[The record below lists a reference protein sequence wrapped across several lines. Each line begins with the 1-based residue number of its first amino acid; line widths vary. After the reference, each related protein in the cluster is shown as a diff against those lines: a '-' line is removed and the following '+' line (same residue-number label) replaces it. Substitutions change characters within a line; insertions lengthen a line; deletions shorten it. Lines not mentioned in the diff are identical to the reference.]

1 MSSTFTTRYNERK
14 TTKQAKIQLRKL
26 VEQTVEICH
35 IMTQMSML
43 LCKKWKYAVINFLP
57 DLILILDFSSCNLL

>member
-14 TTKQAKIQLRKL
+14 TAKQAKIQLHKL

-43 LCKKWKYAVINFLP
+43 HFKK
-57 DLILILDFSSCNLL
+57 

>member
-1 MSSTFTTRYNERK
+1 MFYIIGINPMSSTFTTRYNERK

-43 LCKKWKYAVINFLP
+43 HCKK
-57 DLILILDFSSCNLL
+57 